1 MTDQSLFGNGQE
13 SQVTPASAS
22 AAASQTQNANPL
34 ATLLAEIRNESG
46 VQKYNSVEDAL
57 KGAAHAQSY
66 IATLKQEKE
75 EAERRLQE
83 ATRTATEAQ
92 GQLTEQQQIKASI
105 AELSQKLNNKTNE
118 TTGKVYT
125 AEEIA
130 ELVNSQL
137 TQRDVATSAK
147 KNQET
152 VVSQL
157 RSKFGD
163 KAEEQYNAAATD
175 LGLTVAEMNA
185 LAAKSPKVVLKALG
199 IAEQQAHRSTQFV
212 PGQSAVNTAGFQP
225 NQESFVG
232 RNKDKLRIG
241 ASNQEIG
248 AESHRAKQMV
258 AELEANGMSID
269 DLTIPKNYFKLFK

>member
-1 MTDQSLFGNGQE
+1 MTDQSLFGNGQD
-13 SQVTPASAS
+13 TPTTSAAS
-22 AAASQTQNANPL
+22 AAAGTQTQNANPL

-83 ATRTATEAQ
+83 ATRTATEVQ

-258 AELEANGMSID
+258 QELEANGMSID